1 MCDYHWTGNADTNLR
16 TLRVGGSASYGSIA
30 GFGCLYS
37 SLGVSVSN
45 SDVGFRLV
53 TPGN

>member
-16 TLRVGGSASYGSIA
+16 TLRVGGSASYGSTA